1 MKNDIGDYFQQA
13 TKYIRGKLPRG
24 RSGGEFLSL
33 PDKSYPD
40 CPSFS
45 LPPPQKQ
52 NGPGLWETILQRRSI
67 RHFTP
72 QPISL
77 AQLSQLL
84 WATQG
89 ITHSRHGFSFRAAP
103 SAGALYPVETYLV
116 INRVASLEAGIYY
129 YQVGFHQLK
138 QLKKGD
144 FGLQMAA
151 AALDQ
156 EMAATA
162 AVVFCWTGV
171 FARSTR
177 KYGQRAYRY
186 IYLDAGH
193 IAQNLALAAV
203 GLGLGSCQV
212 AALYDEEVNQL
223 LGVDGQRESILY
235 LSVVGH
241 PYS

>member
-1 MKNDIGDYFQQA
+1 MKNGIGDRFQQE

-24 RSGGEFLSL
+24 RSGWEFQPL

-40 CPSFS
+40 CPRFP
-45 LPPPQKQ
+45 LPPPEKH
-52 NGPGLWETILQRRSI
+52 NGPGLWETILRRRSI
-67 RHFTP
+67 RHFTA
-72 QPISL
+72 QPITL
-77 AQLSQLL
+77 VQLSQLL

-89 ITHSRHGFSFRAAP
+89 ITHHSYGFAFRAAP

-116 INRVASLEAGIYY
+116 INRVASLDAGIYH
-129 YQVGFHQLK
+129 YQVGNHQLT

-144 FGLQMAA
+144 FASQIAA

-156 EMAATA
+156 EMAAAA
-162 AVVFCWTGV
+162 AVVFCWTGI

-177 KYGQRAYRY
+177 KYGQRGYRY

-223 LGVDGQRESILY
+223 LGVDGRAESLLY
-235 LSVVGH
+235 LTVVGH
-241 PYS
+241 P